1 MKQRFR
7 YSVCDP
13 FKPDV
18 IEMGEIEKERIMDVF
33 EKFPWESLL
42 AQMHNK
48 SEDEIHYSPSLEIE
62 NIDTKHGVTLSVVG
76 EESQYEF
83 YLFYKR
89 PKRVKS
95 FFGLREKLDEN
106 FMSDI
111 TGQTKEDARKAIQ
124 SLLSGNTEY
133 LEEKIK

>member
-13 FKPDV
+13 FKPEV
-18 IEMGEIEKERIMDVF
+18 IEMGEIKKDRILDVF
-33 EKFPWESLL
+33 DKFPWESLL
-42 AQMHNK
+42 AKMEGK
-48 SEDEIHYSPSLEIE
+48 PDEQIHYSPSLEIE
-62 NIDTKHGVTLSVVG
+62 NLDTKQGITISAVG

-89 PKRVKS
+89 PKMVKS

-106 FMSDI
+106 FMSDV
-111 TGQTKEDARKAIQ
+111 TGQTKNDAREAIQ
-124 SLLSGNTEY
+124 SLLSGSTDY
-133 LEEKIK
+133 LEKRIK

>member
-13 FKPDV
+13 FKPDE
-18 IEMGEIEKERIMDVF
+18 IEMGEIEKDCIMDVF
-33 EKFPWESLL
+33 EKFPWETLL
-42 AQMHNK
+42 AQMQNK
-48 SEDEIHYSPSLEIE
+48 PEDQIHYSPSLEIE
-62 NIDTKHGVTLSVVG
+62 NLDTKQGVIVSAVG
-76 EESQYEF
+76 EASQYEF
-83 YLFYKR
+83 YVFYKR

-106 FMSDI
+106 FMSDV

-124 SLLSGNTEY
+124 ALLSGNTDY
-133 LEEKIK
+133 LEEKIR

>member
-13 FKPDV
+13 SKPDV
-18 IEMGEIEKERIMDVF
+18 IEMGEIEKESIMEVF
-33 EKFPWESLL
+33 EKFPWKTLL
-42 AQMHNK
+42 AKMQK
-48 SEDEIHYSPSLEIE
+48 KTEEEIHYSPSLEIE
-62 NIDTKHGVTLSVVG
+62 NMDTKQGITVSAVG
-76 EESQYEF
+76 EETEFEF

-95 FFGLREKLDEN
+95 FFGLKEKFDEN
-106 FMSDI
+106 FMSDV
-111 TGQTKEDARKAIQ
+111 TGQTQEDARKAIQ
-124 SLLSGNTEY
+124 ALLADNTDY